1 MAAIDFQ
8 PRPQRILLPAN
19 PWFIGFTLMA
29 ALFFNLLPWRT
40 LSGMPDMVALVL
52 AFWGVH
58 QPRRVSVGI
67 AFMLGLVMD
76 VANGALLGQHAFAYA
91 VLTFAANALSRRLL
105 WFPVWPQALH
115 MFFVLVSAQ
124 LLMLAVRMIT
134 GSPFPG
140 PLYFLGSVISAML
153 WPVATM
159 LLLAPQRRSESIDE
173 NRPI

>member
-1 MAAIDFQ
+1 MQ
-8 PRPQRILLPAN
+8 YEPRPQRILLPVS
-19 PWFIGFTLMA
+19 PLFMGLTLA
-29 ALFFNLLPWRT
+29 CALTFNLLPWRNV
-40 LSGMPDMVALVL
+40 SGMPDLLALVL

-67 AFMLGLVMD
+67 AFAFGIVMD
-76 VANGALLGQHAFAYA
+76 VANGSLLGQHAFAYA
-91 VLTFAANALSRRLL
+91 VLAFAANALSRRLL
-105 WFPVWPQALH
+105 WFPAWPQAMH
-115 MFFVLVSAQ
+115 MLFVLLGSQ
-124 LLMLAVRMIT
+124 LLMLAVRMFS

-140 PLYFLGSVISAML
+140 VLYFLGSFISAAL